1 MRLCCVFVQERY
13 ITISWSLLTSSLY
26 SKVWLFVNSSGINLK
41 HSRCIVFELAA
52 FLLYVCISAVGD
64 SVHRTYF
71 TICPVCE
78 DTSGRAGEGK
88 ETQHSFEELGL
99 LDGNNHH
106 GRKTRLKIATASLW
120 HCGRLQFFHRWLFHA
135 HIRTRK
141 VDMEVTFRCKRLIT
155 FLVGGGLISTLLLN
169 WIQAASSA

>member
-1 MRLCCVFVQERY
+1 MLCLCSGEIYNNLLIFTD
-13 ITISWSLLTSSLY
+13 IKSLL
-26 SKVWLFVNSSGINLK
+26 KGVVVCELFWHKPQTLTVHCLWTG
-41 HSRCIVFELAA
+41 CVPT
-52 FLLYVCISAVGD
+52 VCISAVGD

-155 FLVGGGLISTLLLN
+155 FLAGGGLISTLLLN